1 MYTNVSTEYKEA
13 VNSNAVIAIAKIYC
27 HNADIWILP
36 QAQETIKSSLVDVK
50 LVDPCYKD
58 GKLIGSTC
66 SKEVEI
72 QIINKDNLN
81 LEDDTIS
88 LYLGVKT
95 EEGEYEYV
103 PQGDFLVQEY
113 EDTRSNDIYK
123 IVADDFMIKCNGNY
137 LDNENFSP
145 TFPTTLKDFRDELI
159 EYLGFEFAQAEEPLP
174 NDDFVISIEPNFEG
188 YTNRAILGMI
198 AELQGRFVK
207 ITRDN
212 KITFVLQTVG
222 ENYSEVLNE
231 TWIFPDSTVS
241 VENETL
247 LLNDMFS
254 ALKQS
259 NNDYTIYESGNLEI
273 IDKFAMNS
281 KLIID
286 EKYGP
291 VNSVTLSLKGV
302 EGENVTM
309 QDDESIAL
317 YGETNIEISDNPFVY
332 TEALRE
338 AAITELFNALKGF
351 SYYPAQFNYKGRF
364 YYDAGDVISV
374 QDTRTGDY
382 FPTIVLNQI
391 IESPAS
397 RKSKIETKA
406 LTKSQV
412 QNKYISGTKQANT
425 RAEIMVDKA
434 NLKIES
440 VVQEIGDRTGKT
452 TTITQDVDGILSQ
465 VELLA
470 DVTEEKEESGAI
482 QFEDVNTSEPL
493 YIHLYP
499 LDGWI
504 SYIYPANNI
513 YPSST
518 LYPQQRTI
526 RFANTKTG
534 ENIDYILPCDL
545 RLFEEDPQH
554 GIEFTYDEFILDY
567 ENQVCK
573 KIERIG
579 VNASGAYIH
588 SQPREITYDYP
599 QIMLTE
605 GDYTVSV
612 LGHETYYFKVKIN
625 KLNDYTRQF
634 ATNVK
639 LVSTIEQTA
648 NAINL
653 ELNEK
658 VNNEDYTAAQIL
670 LKINDDES
678 SSQIKADK
686 ISLERKNN

>member
-1 MYTNVSTEYKEA
+1 MYTDVSTEYKEA

-36 QAQETIKSSLVDVK
+36 QAQETINSSLVDVK
-50 LVDPCYKD
+50 MVDPCYKD

-95 EEGEYEYV
+95 GEDDYEYI

-137 LDNENFSP
+137 LDNEDFSP
-145 TFPTTLKDFRDELI
+145 TFPTTLKDYRDELI
-159 EYLGFEFAQAEEPLP
+159 EYLGFEFAQEEETLP
-174 NDDFVISIEPNFEG
+174 NDNFVISIEPNFEG
-188 YTNRAILGMI
+188 YTNRAVLGMI

-212 KITFVLQTVG
+212 KISFVLQNSG
-222 ENYSEVLNE
+222 DEY
-231 TWIFPDSTVS
+231 STVS
-241 VENETL
+241 SEKWTFPDNTVTVNNEVLIVNEHFDTIE
-247 LLNDMFS
+247 
-254 ALKQS
+254 QS
-259 NNDYTIYESGNLEI
+259 NDNYLLYEIGNI
-273 IDKFAMNS
+273 DFIDKSSMNS

-286 EKYGP
+286 EMFGP

-309 QDDESIAL
+309 QDNDSIAL

-338 AAITELFNALKGF
+338 AAITALFNTLKGF

-364 YYDAGDVISV
+364 YYDAGDTIDV
-374 QDTRTGDY
+374 QDTRTGNY
-382 FPTIVLNQI
+382 YPTIVLNQTI
-391 IESPAS
+391 QSPAS
-397 RKSKIETKA
+397 RRSKIENKA
-406 LTKSQV
+406 LTRSQV
-412 QNKYISGTKQANT
+412 LNKYISGTKQANT

-434 NLKIES
+434 NLRIES
-440 VVQEIGDRTGKT
+440 ITQEIGDRTGKT
-452 TTITQDVDGILSQ
+452 TTITQDIDGILSQ

-470 DVTEEKEESGAI
+470 DVTEEKTESGAI
-482 QFEDVNTSEPL
+482 TFEDVNTSEPL
-493 YIHLYP
+493 YIRLYP
-499 LDGWI
+499 LDSWI
-504 SYIYPANNI
+504 SYLYPANSNL
-513 YPSST
+513 PSST

-526 RFANTKTG
+526 RFANTTTN

-545 RLFEEDPQH
+545 RSFEDAEH
-554 GIEFTYDEFILDY
+554 GIEYTYDEFILDY

-579 VNASGAYIH
+579 VNSSGAYVH

-599 QIMLTE
+599 RIMLTE

-612 LGHETYYFKVKIN
+612 LGHTTYYFKVKIN
-625 KLNDYTRQF
+625 KVNDYTRQF

-639 LVSTIEQTA
+639 LISTVEQTA

-678 SSQIKADK
+678 EGQIKADK
-686 ISLERKNN
+686 INLARKNH

>member
-27 HNADIWILP
+27 HNADMWIMP
-36 QAQETIKSSLVDVK
+36 QAQETINSSLVDVK

-137 LDNENFSP
+137 LDNEGFSP
-145 TFPTTLKDFRDELI
+145 TFPTTLKDYRDALI
-159 EYLGFEFAQAEEPLP
+159 EYLGFEFVQAEESLP

-212 KITFVLQTVG
+212 KITFVLQTAA
-222 ENYSEVLNE
+222 ENYSEITNE
-231 TWIFPDSTVS
+231 KWIFPDSTVS

-254 ALKQS
+254 ALKQA
-259 NNDYTIYESGNLEI
+259 NNDYLVYESGNLET
-273 IDKFAMNS
+273 IDKYAMNS

-338 AAITELFNALKGF
+338 AAITELFDALKGF

-374 QDTRTGDY
+374 EDTRTGNY
-382 FPTIVLNQI
+382 FPTIVLNQTI
-391 IESPAS
+391 QCPAS
-397 RKSKIETKA
+397 RRSKIETKA
-406 LTKSQV
+406 LTKSQI

-425 RAEIMVDKA
+425 RAEVMVDKA
-434 NLKIES
+434 NLRIES
-440 VVQEIGDRTGKT
+440 ITQEIGDRTGKT
-452 TTITQDVDGILSQ
+452 TSITQDVDGILSQ

-504 SYIYPANNI
+504 SYIYP
-513 YPSST
+513 
-518 LYPQQRTI
+518 R
-526 RFANTKTG
+526 K
-534 ENIDYILPCDL
+534 
-545 RLFEEDPQH
+545 QH
-554 GIEFTYDEFILDY
+554 
-567 ENQVCK
+567 
-573 KIERIG
+573 
-579 VNASGAYIH
+579 
-588 SQPREITYDYP
+588 
-599 QIMLTE
+599 
-605 GDYTVSV
+605 
-612 LGHETYYFKVKIN
+612 
-625 KLNDYTRQF
+625 
-634 ATNVK
+634 
-639 LVSTIEQTA
+639 
-648 NAINL
+648 
-653 ELNEK
+653 
-658 VNNEDYTAAQIL
+658 
-670 LKINDDES
+670 
-678 SSQIKADK
+678 
-686 ISLERKNN
+686 IS